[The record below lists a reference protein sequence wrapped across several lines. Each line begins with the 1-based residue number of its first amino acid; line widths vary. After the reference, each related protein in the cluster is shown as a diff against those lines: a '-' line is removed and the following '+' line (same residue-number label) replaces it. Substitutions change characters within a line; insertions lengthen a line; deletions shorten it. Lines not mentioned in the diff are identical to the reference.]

1 MNYNRQEYGYSQML
15 FNYITDYAQGINE
28 TVSQMEFIWQNRD
41 NFKEDIEVEEVIK
54 KFKKDIEEKVESF
67 LSYLEPLDEE

>member
-1 MNYNRQEYGYSQML
+1 MKKEYGYSQML

>member
-1 MNYNRQEYGYSQML
+1 MKKEYGYSQML

-41 NFKEDIEVEEVIK
+41 NFKEDVDVEEAIK
-54 KFKKDIEEKVESF
+54 KFKKDIEGKVKLF
-67 LSYLEPLDEE
+67 LSYLEPLDED

>member
-1 MNYNRQEYGYSQML
+1 MSYNRQEYGYSQML
-15 FNYITDYAQGINE
+15 FNYITDYSQSINE

-54 KFKKDIEEKVESF
+54 RFKKDIEDKVEDF
-67 LSYLEPLDEE
+67 LSYLEPLGEE

>member
-15 FNYITDYAQGINE
+15 FNYITDYSQGINE

-41 NFKEDIEVEEVIK
+41 SFKEDIEIEEVIK
-54 KFKKDIEEKVESF
+54 KFKKDIEEKVELF
-67 LSYLEPLDEE
+67 LSYLEPLEEE

>member
-1 MNYNRQEYGYSQML
+1 MSYNRQEYGYSQML
-15 FNYITDYAQGINE
+15 FNYITDYSQGINE
-28 TVSQMEFIWQNRD
+28 AVSQMEFIWQNRD

-54 KFKKDIEEKVESF
+54 RFKKDIEDKVEDF

>member
-1 MNYNRQEYGYSQML
+1 MKKEYGYSQML
-15 FNYITDYAQGINE
+15 FNYITDYSQGINE

-41 NFKEDIEVEEVIK
+41 NFKEDVDVEEAIK
-54 KFKKDIEEKVESF
+54 KFKKDIEKKVELF

>member
-1 MNYNRQEYGYSQML
+1 MKKEYGYSQML

-41 NFKEDIEVEEVIK
+41 NFKEDVDVEEVIK
-54 KFKKDIEEKVESF
+54 TFKEDIEGKVKYF
-67 LSYLEPLDEE
+67 LSYLEPLEED

>member
-1 MNYNRQEYGYSQML
+1 MNYNRQEYGYSQIL

>member
-1 MNYNRQEYGYSQML
+1 MSYNRREYGYSQML
-15 FNYITDYAQGINE
+15 FNYITDYSQGINE
-28 TVSQMEFIWQNRD
+28 TVSQMEFIWQNRN

-54 KFKKDIEEKVESF
+54 RFKKDIEDKVEDF

>member
-1 MNYNRQEYGYSQML
+1 MSYNRQEYGYSQML
-15 FNYITDYAQGINE
+15 FNYITDYSQGINE

-54 KFKKDIEEKVESF
+54 RFKKISKRKWNF
-67 LSYLEPLDEE
+67 FYHILNH

>member
-1 MNYNRQEYGYSQML
+1 MSYNRQEYGYSQML
-15 FNYITDYAQGINE
+15 FNYITDYSQSINE

-54 KFKKDIEEKVESF
+54 RFKKDIEDKVEDF
-67 LSYLEPLDEE
+67 LSYLEPLDKE

>member
-1 MNYNRQEYGYSQML
+1 MSYNRQEYGYSQML
-15 FNYITDYAQGINE
+15 FNYITDYSQGINE

-54 KFKKDIEEKVESF
+54 RFKKDIEEKVESF

>member
-1 MNYNRQEYGYSQML
+1 ML
-15 FNYITDYAQGINE
+15 FNYITDYSQGINE
-28 TVSQMEFIWQNRD
+28 AVSQMEFIWQNRD

-54 KFKKDIEEKVESF
+54 RFKKDIEDKVEDF

>member
-1 MNYNRQEYGYSQML
+1 MKKEYGYSQML

-41 NFKEDIEVEEVIK
+41 NFKEDVDVEEVIK
-54 KFKKDIEEKVESF
+54 TFKEDIEEKVKYF
-67 LSYLEPLDEE
+67 LSYLEPLEED

>member
-1 MNYNRQEYGYSQML
+1 MKKEYGYSQML

-41 NFKEDIEVEEVIK
+41 NFKEDVDIEEAIK
-54 KFKKDIEEKVESF
+54 KFKKDIEEKVELF
-67 LSYLEPLDEE
+67 LSYLEPLKED

>member
-1 MNYNRQEYGYSQML
+1 MSYNRQEYGYSQML
-15 FNYITDYAQGINE
+15 FNYITDYSQGINE
-28 TVSQMEFIWQNRD
+28 AVSQMEFIWQNRD

-54 KFKKDIEEKVESF
+54 RFKKDIEEKVESF